1 MAPNKEPSWE
11 ESTRDGINKLETGL
25 SAISAG
31 AAAADTDFLKLAK
44 RVDSY
49 RDSLAEWARSLGNA
63 RGLVR
68 DLAYKRLDI
77 EVSYSVEYL
86 KRRLRIEELVGAL
99 NFSNDAYS
107 FQVGNPVELL
117 TEESPSSPCDLFGP
131 DQIGLRARAAIVTKE
146 NPPQTFS
153 MTLHMA
159 FGLSFAGDEGSMFL
173 AHDVRLRDAAGVA
186 AYDIAALES
195 SMSAAIRKR
204 LEAEKLPTPAG
215 GGIVPAGSEVR
226 YVTSTVG
233 KHVSVLASVVA
244 KTGQSP
250 IAAHQPLKP
259 LGALPPDTDEVVRLS
274 NQLFF
279 TLMKARLEDYLT
291 HAAVVELHA
300 DNYNYSVVQDPGDPS
315 RRALRLAAS
324 AYCIDPFN
332 DREDLGTVTVTATF
346 STKQW
351 PDKKGFDL
359 ILQPKAAFKLK
370 IVTPDPITVLS
381 ACGAVRL
388 SSAVEDDAVSAA
400 IKYDFAIECPHP

>member
-131 DQIGLRARAAIVTKE
+131 DQIGLRARAAIVT
-146 NPPQTFS
+146 N
-153 MTLHMA
+153 
-159 FGLSFAGDEGSMFL
+159 
-173 AHDVRLRDAAGVA
+173 
-186 AYDIAALES
+186 
-195 SMSAAIRKR
+195 
-204 LEAEKLPTPAG
+204 
-215 GGIVPAGSEVR
+215 
-226 YVTSTVG
+226 
-233 KHVSVLASVVA
+233 
-244 KTGQSP
+244 
-250 IAAHQPLKP
+250 
-259 LGALPPDTDEVVRLS
+259 
-274 NQLFF
+274 
-279 TLMKARLEDYLT
+279 
-291 HAAVVELHA
+291 
-300 DNYNYSVVQDPGDPS
+300 
-315 RRALRLAAS
+315 
-324 AYCIDPFN
+324 
-332 DREDLGTVTVTATF
+332 
-346 STKQW
+346 
-351 PDKKGFDL
+351 
-359 ILQPKAAFKLK
+359 
-370 IVTPDPITVLS
+370 
-381 ACGAVRL
+381 
-388 SSAVEDDAVSAA
+388 
-400 IKYDFAIECPHP
+400 